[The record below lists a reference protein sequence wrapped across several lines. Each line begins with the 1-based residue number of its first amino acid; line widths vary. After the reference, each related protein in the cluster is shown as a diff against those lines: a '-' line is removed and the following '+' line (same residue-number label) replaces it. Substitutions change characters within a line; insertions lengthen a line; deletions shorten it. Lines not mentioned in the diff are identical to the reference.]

1 MDLRHA
7 AFIEKEMALM
17 NSIALP
23 DSGEETVPEGI
34 PPPSTRSCAEPE
46 PEPEPQ
52 WQHTN
57 AMTQRD
63 EEAEEAASNDL
74 GAVARDDAAAATSSP
89 VVSYVEYPDREPRW
103 DCKPTSRRGSDD
115 GGSSDDGAE
124 RGEQGDPVDSAPLP
138 PALRENPANDE
149 TEFGATDHEVEE
161 IMFDEGQSIVDG
173 PPVPRSP
180 AAGEQGDRA
189 NGGTSLRSEPVY
201 RASAPSMSE
210 VRTWCSKEAAPPPPP
225 DSKTYYLCALQGPS
239 EAVQ

>member
-1 MDLRHA
+1 
-7 AFIEKEMALM
+7 
-17 NSIALP
+17 
-23 DSGEETVPEGI
+23 
-34 PPPSTRSCAEPE
+34 
-46 PEPEPQ
+46 
-52 WQHTN
+52 
-57 AMTQRD
+57 MTQRD
-63 EEAEEAASNDL
+63 EAASDDL

-103 DCKPTSRRGSDD
+103 DCKPRSRRGSDD
-115 GGSSDDGAE
+115 GGSSDGAE

-138 PALRENPANDE
+138 PALRENPANE
-149 TEFGATDHEVEE
+149 TEIGATDHEVEE
-161 IMFDEGQSIVDG
+161 IMFEGQSIVADG

-180 AAGEQGDRA
+180 DHAGAGEQGDRA

>member
-1 MDLRHA
+1 M
-7 AFIEKEMALM
+7 
-17 NSIALP
+17 
-23 DSGEETVPEGI
+23 
-34 PPPSTRSCAEPE
+34 
-46 PEPEPQ
+46 
-52 WQHTN
+52 
-57 AMTQRD
+57 
-63 EEAEEAASNDL
+63 
-74 GAVARDDAAAATSSP
+74 
-89 VVSYVEYPDREPRW
+89 VSYVEYPDREPRW

-149 TEFGATDHEVEE
+149 TEFGATDHEV
-161 IMFDEGQSIVDG
+161 G
-173 PPVPRSP
+173 
-180 AAGEQGDRA
+180 AGEQGDRA